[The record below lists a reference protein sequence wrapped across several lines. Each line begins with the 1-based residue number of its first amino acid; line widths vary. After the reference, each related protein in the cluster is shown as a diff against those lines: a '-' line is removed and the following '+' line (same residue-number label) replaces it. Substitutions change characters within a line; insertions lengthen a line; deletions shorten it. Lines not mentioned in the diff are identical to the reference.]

1 MKDKKSVYAAYAFY
15 DRTGI
20 QNFLEKKARQGWMLK
35 SFSGDTWKFTR
46 IEPRELHF
54 CISYYPAAWNV
65 ERDSPLS
72 QQRQEFVNFCEHGGW
87 KLICFSGA
95 MHIFCSEEENPTP
108 IETDAMLEMETIHKA
123 TKKTYLYTRIPIV
136 VLLAIVAILHVL
148 TLPYRTERIE
158 MLRDLLDIAL
168 YSLLAL
174 YYGLEVFL
182 YYAWRRK
189 ALAAVCAGSGFTE
202 TRSNPYT
209 TLILLI
215 LLAALSVWRLYNIVG
230 IDFDAFVSSL
240 IIALILLLII
250 VGVVGLFLLLL
261 HLLRVKE
268 EK

>member
-20 QNFLEKKARQGWMLK
+20 RNFLEKKARQGWMLK
-35 SFSGDTWKFTR
+35 SFSGDTWRFTR

-87 KLICFSGA
+87 KLVCFNGA
-95 MHIFCSEEENPTP
+95 MHIFCSAEENPIP
-108 IETDAMLEMETIHKA
+108 IETDAILEMETIHKA
-123 TKKTYLYTRIPIV
+123 TKKTYLHTRIPIA
-136 VLLAIVAILHVL
+136 VLHAIVAILHVL
-148 TLPYRTERIE
+148 ILPYRTERIE
-158 MLRDLLDIAL
+158 MLYDLLDMAFH
-168 YSLLAL
+168 SLMGL

-189 ALAAVCAGSGFTE
+189 ALAAVRAGNGFTE
-202 TRSNPYT
+202 TKSNPYSPLVF
-209 TLILLI
+209 LISLTALCIWELGVMTVTDFGAFVIIIVLL
-215 LLAALSVWRLYNIVG
+215 LSVGGFI
-230 IDFDAFVSSL
+230 
-240 IIALILLLII
+240 
-250 VGVVGLFLLLL
+250 GLFLLLL
-261 HLLRVKE
+261 HLLSVKE

>member
-20 QNFLEKKARQGWMLK
+20 RNFLEKKARQGWMLK
-35 SFSGDTWKFTR
+35 SFSGDTWRFTR

-87 KLICFSGA
+87 KLVCFNGA

-123 TKKTYLYTRIPIV
+123 TKKTYLYTRIPMA
-136 VLLAIVAILHVL
+136 VLHAIVAVLHVL
-148 TLPYRTERIE
+148 TLRYRTERIE
-158 MLRDLLDIAL
+158 MLYDLLDMAFH
-168 YSLLAL
+168 SLMGL

-189 ALAAVCAGSGFTE
+189 ALAAVRAGNGFTE
-202 TRSNPYT
+202 TKSNPYS

-215 LLAALSVWRLYNIVG
+215 LFVALCTWEFGVIAVTDFGAVVVAIVLLLSVGGFI
-230 IDFDAFVSSL
+230 
-240 IIALILLLII
+240 
-250 VGVVGLFLLLL
+250 GLFSLLL
-261 HLLRVKE
+261 HLLSVKE

>member
-35 SFSGDTWKFTR
+35 SFSGDTWRFTR
-46 IEPRELHF
+46 IEPKELHF

-87 KLICFSGA
+87 KLICFNGA
-95 MHIFCSEEENPTP
+95 MHIFCSAEENPMP
-108 IETDAMLEMETIHKA
+108 IETDAILEMETIHKA
-123 TKKTYLYTRIPIV
+123 TKKTYLYSRIPM
-136 VLLAIVAILHVL
+136 AILHAILVVL
-148 TLPYRTERIE
+148 RVLNLPDPTERIE
-158 MLRDLLDIAL
+158 ILHDLLGIVL
-168 YSLLAL
+168 NSLMGL
-174 YYGLEVFL
+174 YYGLEVLL

-189 ALAAVCAGSGFTE
+189 ALAAVRAGNGFTE
-202 TRSNPYT
+202 TKSNPYS

-215 LLAALSVWRLYNIVG
+215 LLVALCIWEFGVIAVRDFSAVVVAIVLLLSVGGFI
-230 IDFDAFVSSL
+230 
-240 IIALILLLII
+240 
-250 VGVVGLFLLLL
+250 GLFLLLL
-261 HLLRVKE
+261 HLLSVKE

>member
-20 QNFLEKKARQGWMLK
+20 RNFLEKKARQGWMLK
-35 SFSGDTWKFTR
+35 GFSGDTWTFMR
-46 IEPRELHF
+46 IEPQELHF

-87 KLICFSGA
+87 KLVCFYGA

-123 TKKTYLYTRIPIV
+123 TKKTYLYTRIPMA
-136 VLLAIVAILHVL
+136 VLHAIVAVLHVL
-148 TLPYRTERIE
+148 TLRYRTERIE
-158 MLRDLLDIAL
+158 MLYDLID
-168 YSLLAL
+168 LAL
-174 YYGLEVFL
+174 HSLMGLFHGLEVFS

-189 ALAAVCAGSGFTE
+189 ALAAVRAGSGFVK
-202 TRSNPYT
+202 TRSNPYA
-209 TLILLI
+209 TLI
-215 LLAALSVWRLYNIVG
+215 
-230 IDFDAFVSSL
+230 
-240 IIALILLLII
+240 ILLLLVALLVCEFSISAVTNFGAFVIAI
-250 VGVVGLFLLLL
+250 VVLLSVGGFIGLFVLLL
-261 HLLRVKE
+261 HLLRSKE

>member
-1 MKDKKSVYAAYAFY
+1 MKNRKSVYAAYAFY

-65 ERDSPLS
+65 ESNSPLS

-87 KLICFSGA
+87 KLICFNGA
-95 MHIFCSEEENPTP
+95 MHVFCSEEENPTP
-108 IETDAMLEMETIHKA
+108 IETDAMLEMETIHRA

-136 VLLAIVAILHVL
+136 VLLAIVVVL
-148 TLPYRTERIE
+148 RVLSLPYPTERIE

-168 YSLLAL
+168 YSLMGLFH
-174 YYGLEVFL
+174 GLEVFS

-189 ALAAVCAGSGFTE
+189 ALAAVRAGSGFVK
-202 TRSNPYT
+202 TRSNPYA
-209 TLILLI
+209 TLI
-215 LLAALSVWRLYNIVG
+215 
-230 IDFDAFVSSL
+230 
-240 IIALILLLII
+240 ILLLLVALLVCEFSITAVTNFGAFVIAI
-250 VGVVGLFLLLL
+250 VVLLSVGGFIGLFVLLLR
-261 HLLRVKE
+261 LLRVKE